1 MSGLKAELCTPS
13 VLTMQKIIKYWM
25 MTKVRN
31 QESGAR
37 RDVLKDQTFG
47 PKIRYVIRNNI

>member
-1 MSGLKAELCTPS
+1 
-13 VLTMQKIIKYWM
+13 

-37 RDVLKDQTFG
+37 REVLKDQTFG

>member
-1 MSGLKAELCTPS
+1 
-13 VLTMQKIIKYWM
+13 M

-37 RDVLKDQTFG
+37 RDVLKDLWSIVEIILQGAALLLELYQT
-47 PKIRYVIRNNI
+47 NIIFNLS

>member
-1 MSGLKAELCTPS
+1 M
-13 VLTMQKIIKYWM
+13 V
-25 MTKVRN
+25 TKVRN

-47 PKIRYVIRNNI
+47 PKIRQIIRNNIWIQ